1 MSTTLDR
8 PGTNT
13 DTDALFDSIVEKE
26 ERVKD
31 DGTGDH
37 DRLSHYVSKEDIVRS
52 SMTGEPVFAL
62 CGKKWT
68 PSKNPEKYPVCPE
81 CRENWE
87 SLKET

>member
-1 MSTTLDR
+1 MSTLLDR

-13 DTDALFDSIVEKE
+13 DTGALFDSIVENE

-31 DGTGDH
+31 DGAGDH

-68 PSKNPEKYPVCPE
+68 PSRNPERYLVCPQCKE
-81 CRENWE
+81 IWE
-87 SLKET
+87 SLKEA